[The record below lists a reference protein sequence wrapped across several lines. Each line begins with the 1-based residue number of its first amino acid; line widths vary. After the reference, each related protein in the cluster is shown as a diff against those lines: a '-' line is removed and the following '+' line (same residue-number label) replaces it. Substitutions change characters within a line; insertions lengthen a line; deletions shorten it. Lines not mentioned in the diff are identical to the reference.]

1 MRPSLKRRTKS
12 AAPWI
17 CKTPGVNVVAL
28 TLALSLP
35 LASTT
40 GCVAS
45 EQGPLPNSEA
55 GHLFVDL
62 NTPLAAGWD
71 ATILVLGPT
80 NGEQICDEGI
90 GCYPDHRALEAHDI
104 SLSGDEGVLEV
115 VGFEEVELMG
125 VAGARVSLKA
135 LQPGRARVELVFDVE
150 GLDPPANTDPERVED
165 AGELPHFVDAFEVDV
180 REVNRVELRRVI
192 GGVDPQGRYGSCPA
206 TGAGAYV
213 FDDPTELAI
222 TVEQRKLD
230 AEGQLLRGSGQ
241 FAFEV
246 DPPEAMALF
255 EGEESLHQIR
265 LEPSQSGAIALKGDQ
280 GEALMSFRLGGP
292 EAVDGA
298 QPRVIEVTTEG
309 QRGFAV
315 NRMVQG
321 RFYELQLGPTL
332 AQAPLC
338 GGDAVVQK
346 QVMTPAN
353 CEFATAP
360 TANSVQLVRALNPG
374 ECWVRFVSPQASG
387 GRGIAVDFQLDV
399 EPGTPTQPGL

>member
-1 MRPSLKRRTKS
+1 MGLI
-12 AAPWI
+12 AA
-17 CKTPGVNVVAL
+17 A
-28 TLALSLP
+28 
-35 LASTT
+35 

-45 EQGPLPNSEA
+45 EQGPVPNSEA

-71 ATILVLGPT
+71 ATILVLGPI
-80 NGEQICDEGI
+80 NGEQICDEEI

-104 SLSGDEGVLEV
+104 SLSGDEGVVEV

-125 VAGARVSLKA
+125 VAGARVALKA

-150 GLDPPANTDPERVED
+150 GLEPPRESDADGEADPDD
-165 AGELPHFVDAFEVDV
+165 APHFVDAFEVEVRDV
-180 REVNRVELRRVI
+180 ERVELRRVT

-213 FDDPTELAI
+213 FDDPGELAI
-222 TVEQRKLD
+222 TVEQRKVD

-255 EGEESLHQIR
+255 DGEESLHQIR
-265 LEPSQSGAIALKGDQ
+265 LEPAQSGVIALTDQ
-280 GEALMSFRLGGP
+280 EGQPLMSFRLGGP
-292 EAVDGA
+292 DAVDGA
-298 QPRVIEVTTEG
+298 QPRVIEVTGEG

-315 NRMVQG
+315 NRMEQG

-332 AQAPLC
+332 GQAPLC

-346 QVMTPAN
+346 QVMTPST
-353 CEFATAP
+353 CELATAP

-374 ECWVRFVSPQASG
+374 ECWVRFVSPQANG

-399 EPGTPTQPGL
+399 DPGTPTQPGL